1 MKGKYKV
8 IIAIIAILIASS
20 ITYYGV
26 TYHRGSP
33 KEVYIKG
40 YVYICGNN
48 PSQINFYNGKNMY
61 TAHVHNRT
69 FTIVLPNHKYYNMSI
84 YYISTGSCWLFND
97 PIYINS
103 KTKYYTLNLTL
114 NYLEHSYYLI
124 HNNSN
129 NSQQNASIT
138 QTSSPTESS
147 NGSITVT
154 MTIPNTNY
162 NNNYPGS

>member
-8 IIAIIAILIASS
+8 IIAIVVILVVSS
-20 ITYYGV
+20 ITYYSI

-40 YVYICGNN
+40 YVYIGKD
-48 PSQINFYNGKNMY
+48 PFQIIFYNGNVYSKNVY
-61 TAHVHNRT
+61 TAQVHNRS
-69 FTIVLPNHKYYNMSI
+69 FTIVLPNNKCYNVTIYTSMSSWTFI
-84 YYISTGSCWLFND
+84 ND

-103 KTKYYTLNLTL
+103 KTKHYTLNLTL
-114 NYLEHSYYLI
+114 KYLARDHCLLYN
-124 HNNSN
+124 NNS
-129 NSQQNASIT
+129 SQQNVSIT
-138 QTSSPTESS
+138 QTSNASES

-154 MTIPNTNY
+154 ITIPNTNY